1 MYCLENV
8 RFCKL
13 WPDAQTLLKDGIDL
27 VKGRE
32 EEGLNVR
39 KPLLKLVEGS
49 KGRPGVARG
58 EAGGQHGRQPL
69 HRGQNF
75 PLLAFIVSPDG
86 WEARGS
92 AGAAVQPIEFVQLP
106 VSVILRAFL

>member
-1 MYCLENV
+1 MLDCV
-8 RFCKL
+8 GSGQHVK
-13 WPDAQTLLKDGIDL
+13 LKDGIDL

-75 PLLAFIVSPDG
+75 PLLGLIVSPDG
-86 WEARGS
+86 WEARCS
-92 AGAAVQPIEFVQLP
+92 AGAAVQPIEFVQLQ
-106 VSVILRAFL
+106 VISRVFL

>member
-1 MYCLENV
+1 MNE
-8 RFCKL
+8 
-13 WPDAQTLLKDGIDL
+13 
-27 VKGRE
+27 
-32 EEGLNVR
+32 R

-69 HRGQNF
+69 HRRQNF

-106 VSVILRAFL
+106 VSVILRAFLTCLHGTFHTYHRLLSFLA